1 MQCVIWNDR
10 FEVGINIIDEQHKGL
25 VDIMNKLCDSLDQ
38 GTEKEVIQDVLKELS
53 DFAVSHFGT
62 EEKYFKEFNYE
73 KTEEHIAEHNK
84 FKEKIESLKKDCDE
98 KSCSNVSTDAMA
110 YLGEW
115 FAEHVLKFD
124 RDYVPTFKGHGLS

>member
-10 FEVGINIIDEQHKGL
+10 FEVGIKIIDEQHKGL
-25 VDIMNKLCDSLDQ
+25 VDTMNKLCDSLDQ
-38 GTEKEVIQDVLKELS
+38 GTEKNVINEVLKELS
-53 DFAVSHFGT
+53 AFAVSHFGT

-98 KSCSNVSTDAMA
+98 QSCTNVSTEIMA
-110 YLGEW
+110 YLGDW
-115 FAEHVLKFD
+115 FADHVLKHD
-124 RDYVPTFKGHGLS
+124 KEYVATFREHGLS